1 VLRAVEVPLGAAT
14 VLAYKLSKRF
24 DQDISALALG
34 IVLHLDGE
42 QVREVRIGVGGMAAV
57 PARARATEAALR
69 GRRFDTAAL
78 AAAQA
83 ALAAEFTPISDLRA
97 SAAYRLQAAQNLLR
111 RAWLQASPLA
121 PRGLPLSVHDAAAE
135 PRA

>member
-1 VLRAVEVPLGAAT
+1 
-14 VLAYKLSKRF
+14 
-24 DQDISALALG
+24 
-34 IVLHLDGE
+34 
-42 QVREVRIGVGGMAAV
+42 
-57 PARARATEAALR
+57 
-69 GRRFDTAAL
+69 RRFDAAAL

-121 PRGLPLSVHDAAAE
+121 PRGLPLSVHDAAVE

>member
-1 VLRAVEVPLGAAT
+1 
-14 VLAYKLSKRF
+14 
-24 DQDISALALG
+24 
-34 IVLHLDGE
+34 
-42 QVREVRIGVGGMAAV
+42 MAAV